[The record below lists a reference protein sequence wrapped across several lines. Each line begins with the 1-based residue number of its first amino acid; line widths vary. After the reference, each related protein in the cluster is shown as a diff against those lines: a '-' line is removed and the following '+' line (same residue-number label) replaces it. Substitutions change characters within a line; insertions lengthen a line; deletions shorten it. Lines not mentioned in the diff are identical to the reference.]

1 VASFRKENQV
11 KFTHRAEFAAAPEDV
26 FAVICQQTFQDAKCD
41 ATTTGRWTA
50 DIRATGD
57 RTVISTER
65 LLPTDGLPD
74 IARSFVGDTL
84 TVVEVQ
90 TWEPPAVDGSRTADL
105 NLHVKGAPMTLK
117 GSIRLSPNTS
127 GSAYEVV
134 AELRAGVPLIGGKLE
149 KAAAEPLL
157 AAARTETELIRTR
170 LG

>member
-1 VASFRKENQV
+1 M
-11 KFTHRAEFAAAPEDV
+11 KFTHRAEYPAAPEAV
-26 FAVICQQTFQDAKCD
+26 FAVMSEQSFQDAKCD

-50 DIRATGD
+50 DIKDAGD

-84 TVVEVQ
+84 TIVEVQ
-90 TWEPPAVDGSRTADL
+90 TWGAAAPDGSRTADL

-117 GSIRLSPNTS
+117 GSIRLSPTAS
-127 GSAYEVV
+127 GSVQEVV
-134 AELRAGVPLIGGKLE
+134 ADLRAGVPLIGGKLE

-157 AAARTETELIRTR
+157 TAARIETR
-170 LG
+170 LLRDRL